1 MKLSQV
7 AYIAMCVVSGQFA
20 WADGP
25 ADNNVATV
33 RQIPPP
39 GVMIAPADRES
50 LHADLKQ
57 LNEKLAG
64 LKAFTNPVV
73 QKYLPDVEIFARAVS
88 LALDEDGFYDPKEA
102 EQAKAVLKE
111 GLIRAD
117 ALAKGETPWR
127 TETGTVVRGFR
138 SKLDGTVQ
146 PYGIVYRIAYP
157 FQLDPPPP
165 LGIRADI
172 WCRGRSERGL
182 EVQFIAARMTS
193 PYPEPAPGVM
203 MIHPFGRYCN
213 ANKLAGEVDTLE
225 ALEHALSE
233 YPIDPQRVAIRGFS
247 MGGAA
252 AWHLAGHYPDKW
264 FAANPGAGFS
274 ETPDFLKVFQKEELH
289 PYPFEEKLWQYYD
302 CPVWV
307 RNLRGLPTIAYS
319 GEIDSQKQAADIMAA
334 ASWNLPEN
342 ERFELT
348 HIIAPTTAHSISPA
362 ASVEIEKRLETLDGM
377 RSDKFPQSVNF
388 TTTTLKYNTSHWVT
402 VDALQEHW
410 RPAYIRAGWIPTSG
424 GVESMFHV
432 SPENVAEFTL
442 EFAADATPFDAL
454 TAIVRIV
461 DPAVVAKMKAEQ
473 EEFNRLAEQSRSGDD
488 AARQE
493 ASRRLQERAEQG
505 RSANPAEEASGRSGF
520 RFRTVQSIGTKITV
534 PRQSDRSWKASFRQK
549 EHGKWK
555 LVSPLEPPSKELRK
569 QHGLQ
574 GPIDDAFMG
583 PFLFVK
589 PTATGRYLEV
599 DKWVDAE
606 FHRAVREWHR
616 QMRGDARVKTS
627 EELKPE
633 DIENYHLVLWGDP
646 QSNPTLARVAE
657 KLPIAWNADQV
668 VVGDRKFD
676 AKTHAPVLIYPNPL
690 NPEKYVVLNSSFTYR
705 EYDYLNNARQVPKL
719 PDWAI
724 IDLTTPPNSRWPGKI
739 AAADFFGEKWELK
752 PVTP

>member
-1 MKLSQV
+1 MKLLR
-7 AYIAMCVVSGQFA
+7 VVSLVICALSEQLA

-25 ADNNVATV
+25 ADNNVDTV

-39 GVMIAPADRES
+39 GVMIAPADREA
-50 LHADLKQ
+50 LQTDLKQ
-57 LNEKLAG
+57 LDEKLAE
-64 LKAFTNPVV
+64 LRANADPLVR
-73 QKYLPDVEIFARAVS
+73 KYLPDVEIFARAVS

-102 EQAKAVLKE
+102 ERAKDVLKE
-111 GLIRAD
+111 GLARAE
-117 ALAKGETPWR
+117 ALAKGATPWR
-127 TETGTVVRGFR
+127 AATGMVVRGFR

-146 PYGIVYRIAYP
+146 PYGIVCHGP
-157 FQLDPPPP
+157 FTE
-165 LGIRADI
+165 GMRADV

-193 PYPEPAPGVM
+193 SYPEPAPGVM

-233 YPIDPQRVAIRGFS
+233 YPINPERVAIRGFS

-252 AWHLAGHYPDKW
+252 AWHLAVHYPDKW

-348 HIIAPTTAHSISPA
+348 HIIAPKTAHSISPA
-362 ASVEIEKRLETLDGM
+362 AREEIEKRLATLDGM
-377 RSDKFPQSVNF
+377 RNNEPPRDVRF
-388 TTTTLKYNTSHWVT
+388 TTTTLKYNKSHWVT
-402 VDALQEHW
+402 VHALQEHW
-410 RPAYIRAGWIPTSG
+410 KPARIQANRDQRTLATIFIKTD
-424 GVESMFHV
+424 
-432 SPENVAEFTL
+432 NVAEFSL
-442 EFAADATPFDAL
+442 EFAANEIPTDSTGVTVFVTKPRNSDQ
-454 TAIVRIV
+454 TQ
-461 DPAVVAKMKAEQ
+461 DPHRQ
-473 EEFNRLAEQSRSGDD
+473 RSQRREENDLSPVNVLRRSDLSCGARLRLGESGNW
-488 AARQE
+488 E
-493 ASRRLQERAEQG
+493 
-505 RSANPAEEASGRSGF
+505 
-520 RFRTVQSIGTKITV
+520 
-534 PRQSDRSWKASFRQK
+534 
-549 EHGKWK
+549 
-555 LVSPLEPPSKELRK
+555 LVSPIEPPSKELRK

-589 PTATGRYLEV
+589 PSATGRYPEV

-606 FHRAVREWHR
+606 FNRAVREWHR

-646 QSNPTLARVAE
+646 QSNPTLARIAD
-657 KLPIAWNADQV
+657 KLPIAWNAEHV
-668 VVGDRKFD
+668 IVGDRKFD

-719 PDWAI
+719 PDWAV